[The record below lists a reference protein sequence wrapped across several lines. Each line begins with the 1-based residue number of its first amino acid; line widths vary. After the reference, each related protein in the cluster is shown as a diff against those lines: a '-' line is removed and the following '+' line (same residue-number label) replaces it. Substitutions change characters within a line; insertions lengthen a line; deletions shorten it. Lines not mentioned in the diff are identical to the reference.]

1 MKFFTIFALFSL
13 SLYGQSLSLTG
24 PATVKQGKT
33 FTINVNLTGST
44 ATAPAAAQWTLN
56 VGGGLSTTG
65 TSTSVP
71 NKNVQCSTAANP
83 LCIIYGINQNVI
95 PNGVIAAHTIS
106 VPANTPTGS
115 KNFSLVSPIA
125 VTTTGAS
132 WPITSGTPIA
142 TPYTIIVTSIA
153 DINNDGVINS
163 ADVGLMADQVTGGT
177 CSDDQNGDS
186 ACNIIDVYLV
196 VLRALGV

>member
-33 FTINVNLTGST
+33 FTINVNLAGST

-95 PNGVIAAHTIS
+95 PSGVIASHTIS

-115 KNFSLVSPIA
+115 KSFSLVSPIA

-142 TPYTIIVTSIA
+142 NPYTIIVTSIA

-163 ADVGLMADQVTGGT
+163 ADVGLMADQVTSGT
-177 CSDDQNGDS
+177 CTDDQNGDS